1 MRFFKSMTKQS
12 INVVWLK
19 RDLRLE
25 DHAPL
30 HEAFKSRLP
39 VLILYVFEPSLM
51 QAPQY
56 SERHWRFVY
65 ESLMGM
71 QSELM
76 AKGKSL
82 QIVHGEALKIFREIH
97 EKYSIRHIYAH
108 EETGIAITYERDKK
122 VAQFCNE
129 QDIEFIEY
137 QCNGVIRRLKNR
149 QDWAKRWEQFMQ
161 MPVEPIHWGNTETTH
176 IEGLANAAMFLS
188 PSIMKPDA
196 AFQSGGTRP
205 AKELMKSFL
214 TTRQSS
220 YMKSI
225 SKPEA
230 SREACSRLSP
240 YLAWGNISMRQL
252 IQEMEQAYPKVKNKR
267 NLQQFRSRLMWHCH
281 FIQKFENEER
291 IEKENF
297 NRAFDAIRTDK
308 DAQKIEAWKQGL
320 TGFPLVD
327 AAMRCVIATG
337 YLNFRMRAMLV
348 SFLCHHLWQDWRH
361 GVDWL
366 AQQFLDFEPGI
377 HYPQFQMQ
385 AGCTGINTVRIYNP
399 VKQSQD
405 HDPEGIFLRKWLPEL
420 RELPNEL
427 IHEPWRVTPMEAMF
441 YNFSPGKDY
450 PLPIID
456 LEYSGRRAREE
467 IWSTMKSTAAK
478 QESQRIL
485 SRHVKSDMRRKA
497 ELEGKMIS

>member
-1 MRFFKSMTKQS
+1 MTKQPV
-12 INVVWLK
+12 NVVWLK
-19 RDLRLE
+19 RDLRLD

-30 HEAFKSRLP
+30 HEAFKNRLL
-39 VLILYVFEPSLM
+39 VLLLYVFEPSLM

-65 ESLMGM
+65 ESLLEM
-71 QSELM
+71 QSQLM

-82 QIVHGEALKIFREIH
+82 QIVHGEAFEIFQEIQ

-108 EETGIAITYERDKK
+108 EETGLAITYERDKK
-122 VAQFCNE
+122 VAQFCKE
-129 QDIEFIEY
+129 QGIEFKEY
-137 QCNGVIRRLKNR
+137 QCNGVIRRLENRNR
-149 QDWAKRWEQFMQ
+149 QDWAKRWELFMR
-161 MPVEPIHWGNTETTH
+161 MSVEPIHWDNTETIH
-176 IEGLANAAMFLS
+176 IEGLADAAMFLR
-188 PSIMKPDA
+188 PSIMKPDVV
-196 AFQSGGTRP
+196 FQSGGTRH

-214 TTRQSS
+214 TARHSH
-220 YMKSI
+220 YMQSI

-252 IQEMEQAYPKVKNKR
+252 IQEVEQAYPKAKNRR
-267 NLQQFRSRLMWHCH
+267 NLLQFRSRLMWHCH
-281 FIQKFENEER
+281 FIQKFETEER

-297 NRAFDAIRTDK
+297 NRAFDAIRLQRD
-308 DAQKIEAWKQGL
+308 DAKISAWKQGK
-320 TGFPLVD
+320 TGFPMVD

-348 SFLCHHLWQDWRH
+348 SFLCHHLWQDWRT

-405 HDPEGIFLRKWLPEL
+405 HDPDGVFLRKWLPEL
-420 RELPNEL
+420 SELPNEL
-427 IHEPWRVTPMEAMF
+427 IHEPWRVTPMEAIF
-441 YNFSPGKDY
+441 YNFQPGKDY
-450 PLPIID
+450 PMPIVDITAA
-456 LEYSGRRAREE
+456 GAHARNE
-467 IWSTMKSTAAK
+467 IWKKMKTSEAK
-478 QESQRIL
+478 SENKRIL
-485 SRHVKSDMRRKA
+485 SRHVKSDMRKKA
-497 ELEGKMIS
+497 ESRGRMIS

>member
-1 MRFFKSMTKQS
+1 MSKSS
-12 INVVWLK
+12 INIVWLK

-30 HEAFKSRLP
+30 LEAFRQDLP
-39 VLILYVFEPSLM
+39 VLILYIFEPSLM

-56 SERHWRFVY
+56 STRHWRFVY
-65 ESLMGM
+65 QSLREM
-71 QSELM
+71 QSSLRE
-76 AKGKSL
+76 KGKSL
-82 QIVHGEALKIFREIH
+82 QMAYGEVLDVLGIIQ
-97 EKYSIRHIYAH
+97 EKYTVRHLFAH
-108 EETGIAITYERDKK
+108 EETGLAITYERDKQ
-122 VAQFCNE
+122 VAQFCKLNG
-129 QDIEFIEY
+129 IVYKEF
-137 QCNGVIRRLKNR
+137 QNNGVIRRLKNR
-149 QDWAKRWEQFMQ
+149 QEWAKLWEHFMKL
-161 MPVEPIHWGNTETTH
+161 PIAEIDWQRNITLQA
-176 IEGLANAAMFLS
+176 EGLKNAEDFLS
-188 PSIMKPDA
+188 DEIKIDHPN
-196 AFQSGGTRP
+196 FQLGGESH
-205 AKELMKSFL
+205 AKSLLQSFL
-214 TTRQSS
+214 AHRHNQ
-220 YMKSI
+220 YMQRI

-240 YLAWGNISMRQL
+240 YLAWGNLSMRQVIHAL
-252 IQEMEQAYPKVKNKR
+252 DAAFTQSKKKR

-297 NRAFDAIRTDK
+297 NRAFDTIRNEK
-308 DAQKIEAWKQGL
+308 DAQKIEAWKQGK

-327 AAMRCVIATG
+327 AAMRCVVATG

-405 HDPEGIFLRKWLPEL
+405 HDPDGIFIRKWLPEL
-420 RELPNEL
+420 NSLPNEL

-456 LEYSGRRAREE
+456 LEYSGRRAREV
-467 IWSTMKSTAAK
+467 IWTTMKSAAAK

-497 ELEGKMIS
+497 EAQGRMIS